1 VIASAVSPT
10 TNGTGE
16 AQGLGWGLER
26 EMNALDAV
34 MWRAEADPVLRS
46 TILALDILETVP
58 EWGRY
63 LAAHDWATRMVPRF
77 RQHVVS
83 PAFGLGQPTW
93 VVDPDFD
100 LTYHVRRTRLVEPT
114 YACLLEA
121 VQGLAMTPFDKARP
135 PWETVL
141 FEGLPD
147 GRAGYVLKL
156 HHATTDG
163 LGAVALLS
171 GLHSRTAAPN
181 PNKPQPAAPEP
192 ETPSHS
198 RELVRQAARDLTGAA
213 RFAVTALAGS
223 AGVVRRPDRA
233 VREAREFTGSLGRVM
248 GDPPAAPSPLLR
260 QRSMSWRFC
269 ALDVMFADLRAASKP
284 HGCSINDAFLAA
296 LLGAMRLYHAEHDCP
311 VEAIPMSIPVSIRK
325 QGDTAA
331 GNRIAA
337 ARVAGPV
344 EIEDPVARMK
354 RMRELIRS
362 ARSEPAMEAL
372 NALAPA
378 LARLPGA
385 VIAQLAGGT
394 TKKVDLQASNV
405 PGLRDEVYL
414 AGARIER
421 SYPFGPLPGC
431 AAMITMVSHGPY
443 CCVGANLDAAS
454 FADVDGFGRCL
465 AAGFDEI
472 LALHPGAEPAV
483 RRI

>member
-1 VIASAVSPT
+1 MAPT
-10 TNGTGE
+10 TSQTTDGHG
-16 AQGLGWGLER
+16 GLGWGLER

-58 EWGRY
+58 EWDRY

-83 PAFGLGQPTW
+83 PVFGLGQPTW

-100 LTYHVRRTRLVEPT
+100 LGYHVRRTRLVEPT

-121 VQGLAMTPFDKARP
+121 VQMLAMTPFDKARA

-163 LGAVALLS
+163 LGAVQLLS
-171 GLHSRTAAPN
+171 GLHSRTAEPN
-181 PNKPQPAAPEP
+181 PDKPQPAAPVP
-192 ETPSHS
+192 ERPSHS
-198 RELVRQAARDLTGAA
+198 RELVRQAARDAAAAA
-213 RFAVTALAGS
+213 RLGAGLVGSLAAL
-223 AGVVRRPDRA
+223 RRPDLA
-233 VREAREFTGSLGRVM
+233 VRDALEFAASLQRVM
-248 GDPPAAPSPLLR
+248 GDPPTAPSPLLR
-260 QRSMSWRFC
+260 KRSMSWRFH
-269 ALDVMFADLRAASKP
+269 ALDVLFADLRAASKP
-284 HGCSINDAFLAA
+284 HGCSLNDAFLAA
-296 LLGAMRLYHAEHDCP
+296 LMAAFRLYHSEHGSP
-311 VEAIPMSIPVSIRK
+311 IEAIPMSIPVSIRK
-325 QGDTAA
+325 QGDAAA

-337 ARVAGPV
+337 ARMAGPV
-344 EIEDPVARMK
+344 AIEDPVARMK
-354 RMRELIRS
+354 RISELVKS

-378 LARLPGA
+378 LAWLPGP
-385 VIAQLAGGT
+385 VIAQLAGGA
-394 TKKVDLQASNV
+394 TKNVDLQASNV
-405 PGLRDEVYL
+405 PGLREDVYL

-431 AAMITMVSHGPY
+431 AAMITMVSHGPC
-443 CCVGANLDAAS
+443 CCVGANIDAAS
-454 FADVDGFGRCL
+454 FTDVDGFGRCL
-465 AAGFDEI
+465 HEGFNEV
-472 LALHPGAEPAV
+472 LSLHPGSEPAV
-483 RRI
+483 RRV

>member
-1 VIASAVSPT
+1 VTSTAAPD
-10 TNGTGE
+10 G
-16 AQGLGWGLER
+16 GLQWGLER

-83 PAFGLGQPTW
+83 PVFGLGQPTW

-100 LTYHVRRTRLVEPT
+100 LSYHVRRVALAEPT
-114 YACLLEA
+114 YSCLLEA
-121 VQGLAMTPFDKARP
+121 VQTVAMTPFDKARP

-141 FEGLPD
+141 FEGLPK

-163 LGAVALLS
+163 LGAVRLLS

-181 PNKPQPAAPEP
+181 PNKPQPAAPAP
-192 ETPSHS
+192 ERPSQT
-198 RELVRQAARDLTGAA
+198 RELVRQATRDVVGAA
-213 RFAVTALAGS
+213 RFGTG
-223 AGVVRRPDRA
+223 GVVGALGALRRPERA
-233 VREAREFTGSLGRVM
+233 VRDARQFTASLQRVL

-260 QRSMSWRFC
+260 NRSMSWRFH
-269 ALDVMFADLRAASKP
+269 ALDVLFEDLRAASKP
-284 HGCSINDAFLAA
+284 HGCSVNDAFLAA
-296 LLGAMRLYHAEHDCP
+296 LLGAFRRYHAAHDCP
-311 VEAIPMSIPVSIRK
+311 VQEIPISIPVSIRRA
-325 QGDTAA
+325 GDHGA

-337 ARVAGPV
+337 ARMAGPV
-344 EIEDPVARMK
+344 AIEDPLD
-354 RMRELIRS
+354 RMRRIGALVKR

-372 NALAPA
+372 SALAPA
-378 LARLPGA
+378 LAWLPGP

-394 TKKVDLQASNV
+394 TKKIDLQASNV
-405 PGLRDEVYL
+405 PGLREDVYL

-431 AAMITMVSHGPY
+431 AAMITMVSHGAY
-443 CCVGANLDAAS
+443 GCVGANIDAAA
-454 FADVDGFGRCL
+454 FTDGESFGRCL
-465 AAGFDEI
+465 EAGFNEV
-472 LALHPGAEPAV
+472 LNLHPGAQPAV
-483 RRI
+483 RRV